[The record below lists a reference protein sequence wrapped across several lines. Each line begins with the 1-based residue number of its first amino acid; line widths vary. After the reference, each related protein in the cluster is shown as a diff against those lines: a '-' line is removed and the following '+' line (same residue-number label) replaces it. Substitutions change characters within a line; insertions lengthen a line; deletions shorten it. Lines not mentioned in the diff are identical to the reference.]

1 MAEADTNAHLAAI
14 VAASNDAIFS
24 ANLTGDITFWN
35 AAAERLFGYPAA
47 EAIGRPAD
55 FFVPVDRHAEEEDIW
70 RRIKAGETVP
80 TYDTVRIRKDGGP
93 LDVAVTISV
102 LLDADGTVAG
112 SCAFARDVTAQ
123 RRHDRLVQAQAAA
136 ARRLAAI
143 VESTDDAVI
152 GMDLGGVITA
162 WNAAA
167 ERMYGYLAAE
177 AIGRSIRIV
186 LPPDRQQE
194 ESVVLEKVT
203 RGERLDHVETIR
215 CRKDGTCVPV
225 SLTVS
230 PIRDESGTVI
240 GASKIARDIS
250 DRKRHAE
257 RTAFLAEAGAVLAG
271 SLDYLTTL
279 KTIANLAVPAI
290 ADWCTV
296 DVLTDERKLDCVAV
310 AHVDPSKV
318 ELARTVRER
327 YEDPNSPYTP
337 SAVVRTGKPAMLERI
352 TDDMIVAAAKGDA
365 ERVQLVRSL
374 GLNSYIIVPL
384 TAHRRMFGAL
394 TLATAESG
402 RIYGQDDLTFAQD
415 IASRAALAVDN
426 ARAYDSARA
435 ANQLKDEFL
444 ATLSHELRTPLN
456 AILGYARLV
465 QSGVLP
471 RERQARAFGTIERN
485 ASALTQII
493 EDILDVS
500 RIIAGKVR
508 LNIQPID
515 LPDVIKNSVEAL
527 LPAADAKQI
536 RVQTILDPAASPVS
550 GDPDRLQQIVWNL
563 VSNAVKFTPKG
574 GTIQVRLERVNSH
587 VELTVSDTGIGISAD
602 FLPHIFERFRQ
613 GDPTT
618 TRLHG
623 GLGLGLAIV
632 RQLVELHGGTIHAA
646 SGGKDRGTTFRV
658 RLPVMI
664 VHQTP
669 VEERR
674 VSSAGTTPEFRAALP
689 RLDGLHVLAVDDD
702 ADARALVAETLEIAG
717 ARVTTVDS
725 AEEALETLDGV
736 TPDVLIADIGLAG
749 VDGFELIERIRQS
762 SNTAIRD
769 VPAAALTAYA
779 RAEDRVKVLKS
790 GFQMHL
796 AKPIDPAE
804 LVAAVAAL
812 SKRKRHA
819 D

>member
-1 MAEADTNAHLAAI
+1 
-14 VAASNDAIFS
+14 
-24 ANLTGDITFWN
+24 
-35 AAAERLFGYPAA
+35 
-47 EAIGRPAD
+47 
-55 FFVPVDRHAEEEDIW
+55 
-70 RRIKAGETVP
+70 
-80 TYDTVRIRKDGGP
+80 
-93 LDVAVTISV
+93 
-102 LLDADGTVAG
+102 
-112 SCAFARDVTAQ
+112 
-123 RRHDRLVQAQAAA
+123 
-136 ARRLAAI
+136 
-143 VESTDDAVI
+143 
-152 GMDLGGVITA
+152 
-162 WNAAA
+162 
-167 ERMYGYLAAE
+167 
-177 AIGRSIRIV
+177 
-186 LPPDRQQE
+186 
-194 ESVVLEKVT
+194 VVLEKVT

-485 ASALTQII
+485 ATALTQII

-587 VELTVSDTGIGISAD
+587 VELTVSDTGIGISSD

>member
-1 MAEADTNAHLAAI
+1 
-14 VAASNDAIFS
+14 
-24 ANLTGDITFWN
+24 
-35 AAAERLFGYPAA
+35 
-47 EAIGRPAD
+47 
-55 FFVPVDRHAEEEDIW
+55 
-70 RRIKAGETVP
+70 
-80 TYDTVRIRKDGGP
+80 
-93 LDVAVTISV
+93 
-102 LLDADGTVAG
+102 
-112 SCAFARDVTAQ
+112 
-123 RRHDRLVQAQAAA
+123 
-136 ARRLAAI
+136 
-143 VESTDDAVI
+143 
-152 GMDLGGVITA
+152 
-162 WNAAA
+162 
-167 ERMYGYLAAE
+167 MYGYLAAE

-485 ASALTQII
+485 ATALTQII

-587 VELTVSDTGIGISAD
+587 VELTVSDTGIGISSD